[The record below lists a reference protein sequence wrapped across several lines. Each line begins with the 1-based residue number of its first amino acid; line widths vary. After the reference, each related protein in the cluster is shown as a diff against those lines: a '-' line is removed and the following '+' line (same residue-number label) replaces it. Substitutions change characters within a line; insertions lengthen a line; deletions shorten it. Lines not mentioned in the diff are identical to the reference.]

1 MSARADTETEWTV
14 WLRFCD
20 FPFPFAVSVDAIYP
34 LIHDLGNLEMFWIC
48 VVRESTH
55 RRTGMHTGDKNEIKG
70 REKKSIDRWPNS
82 NATSDSQ
89 LLIRGGKNDSFPNQG
104 ICPRI
109 FQGPFRIYV
118 CGINGVNPTD
128 SNLFPGVSG
137 FFLGNAASFANLS
150 RGMRRGIEHF
160 DNVGIIS
167 FFMIPSSSSIQ
178 PLTQP
183 FLLTSQYLNLNAQ
196 HIPFVFV
203 SQFGLLL
210 IFGDLGRVIECPIE
224 LDHEWDSI
232 LNTIYK
238 RITFASSVWQNSHDD
253 NKRIKI

>member
-167 FFMIPSSSSIQ
+167 FFICAFSSIQ
-178 PLTQP
+178 TAFSWLSLSFSPANT
-183 FLLTSQYLNLNAQ
+183 LTSTRNTSRSFLYLSLACCS
-196 HIPFVFV
+196 FLVTLAV
-203 SQFGLLL
+203 SSNVRL
-210 IFGDLGRVIECPIE
+210 
-224 LDHEWDSI
+224 S
-232 LNTIYK
+232 
-238 RITFASSVWQNSHDD
+238 
-253 NKRIKI
+253 